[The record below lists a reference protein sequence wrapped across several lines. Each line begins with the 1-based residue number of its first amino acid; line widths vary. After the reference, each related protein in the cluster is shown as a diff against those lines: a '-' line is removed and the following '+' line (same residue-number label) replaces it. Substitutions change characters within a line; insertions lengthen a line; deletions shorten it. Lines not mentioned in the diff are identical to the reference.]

1 MNEST
6 RRRTLYRVMP
16 LCLVTCS
23 FAIGQTTTVTAQLD
37 CSGEACAEPQTA
49 FAMPI
54 PPPMGGA
61 QMGVVVTGGGFGVQ
75 EAGQLVKDEPYQAQA
90 VTEMKQTL
98 ADGTHIAQTST
109 AVVARDSDG
118 RTMRAQKLS
127 QIGPWKSSADS
138 DASGPTFTT
147 IFDPV
152 AKTHTDY
159 SSDTKVAHVLT
170 LPALLSGGPAV
181 AGSTFA
187 MSTAGPVGPPAN
199 VMFTVQGHAMSSD
212 AGGEKDSKTEQ
223 LGTKTIEG
231 IQATGT
237 RTTST
242 IPAGTIGNDKD
253 IIITHEKW
261 FSPDLKLV
269 ILSTQND
276 PRFGETTYSLKNI
289 ERSEPDQALFQI
301 PADYKVEKSPMM
313 LKFMK

>member
-6 RRRTLYRVMP
+6 RRRSLYRVMP

-23 FAIGQTTTVTAQLD
+23 FAIGQTTTTTAQLD
-37 CSGEACAEPQTA
+37 CSGEGCAQPQTA

-54 PPPMGGA
+54 QPPMGGA

-75 EAGQLVKDEPYQAQA
+75 DAGQLVKDEPYQAQA

-109 AVVARDSDG
+109 AMVARDSDG
-118 RTMRAQKLS
+118 RTVRAQRLS
-127 QIGPWKSSADS
+127 QVGPWKSSADS
-138 DASGPTFTT
+138 DASGPTLTT

-159 SSDTKVAHVLT
+159 SSDSKVAHVLT
-170 LPALLSGGPAV
+170 LPALLPGAPAV
-181 AGSTFA
+181 AGNTFA
-187 MSTAGPVGPPAN
+187 MSTTGPVGPPAN

-212 AGGEKDSKTEQ
+212 AADEKESKTEQ

-231 IQATGT
+231 IQATGS

-253 IIITHEKW
+253 IIVTHEKW

-276 PRFGETTYSLKNI
+276 PRFGETTYTLKNI